1 MPMSII
7 AICVGACAGALSRW
21 GLAVAL
27 NSRTPNMPL
36 GTLMANVIGGFLVG
50 IAVAVFANNPGF
62 SSEWKLLVITG
73 FLGSLTTFSTFSAE
87 VTDLIQNGRL
97 QLAML
102 SISAHVGGSL
112 AATMLGLG
120 TVSAVRSLGT

>member
-1 MPMSII
+1 MPASII
-7 AICVGACAGALSRW
+7 AICVGACAGAISRW

-27 NSRTPNMPL
+27 NSRTPNMPF
-36 GTLMANVIGGFLVG
+36 GTLTANVLGGFLVG
-50 IAVAVFANNPGF
+50 IAVAVFANNPDF
-62 SSEWKLLVITG
+62 SSEWKLLIITG
-73 FLGSLTTFSTFSAE
+73 FLGSLTTFSTFSDE

-102 SISAHVGGSL
+102 LISAHVGGSL
-112 AATMLGLG
+112 VATMLGLG